1 MEEKMKFFLILIFLF
16 STPTWGQ
23 APVKIEYKD
32 LSSLILKCDLSNV
45 KKNGRAYNNV
55 TYQNN
60 CSNNYIKNLYFFKG
74 YKSYLTNQNTL
85 VGIASNYKK
94 KTQLYRIG
102 KTHRNRPILALLITD
117 QSVSDKV
124 YRPSI
129 FINCAHHAN
138 ELISTEFCYKII
150 SELLKEE
157 KNQYLKKYR
166 FWAVPIVNVDGSE
179 NHWDFTRSSG
189 RKNGRKTRDGAWDKY
204 NGVDINR
211 NYPFK
216 WGETSKWTSS
226 NPSSVYYMGPKAAS
240 EPEIQAVMSL
250 SKKEKFVLSLTFHT
264 AATKILTPY
273 TIPGAKNPTPEIARK
288 YADVLAQFAET
299 GRSDRP
305 KYKVAKNLYAVS
317 GTDQDWHFFH
327 NGTIALLVEGPY
339 YHTSINYKGAKNVIS
354 KFIPG
359 LWRWIEYFENSP
371 KLQIRTL
378 DRNKKPIK
386 TLAEIED
393 WSYFQGEEFYT
404 DDKYGVHLFPLT
416 KTGLLNL
423 KVTRNPGTEFEK
435 IEKRSINIK
444 GGFNKIDIIF

>member
-1 MEEKMKFFLILIFLF
+1 MKSFLVLIIFLC
-16 STPTWGQ
+16 SAAKGQ
-23 APVKIEYKD
+23 SPVKIETKD
-32 LSSLILKCDLSNV
+32 LSSFILNCDLSNV
-45 KKNGRAYNNV
+45 QKNGRAHNNL
-55 TYQNN
+55 TYKNN
-60 CSNNYIKNLYFFKG
+60 CQNDYNKNLYFFEG

-94 KTQLYRIG
+94 KTQLYKIG
-102 KTHRNRPILALLITD
+102 ETHRKRPILALLITD
-117 QSVSDKV
+117 QSISDNV
-124 YRPSI
+124 YRPSV

-157 KNQYLKKYR
+157 KVEYLKKYR

-179 NHWDFTRSSG
+179 NHWDFSRSSG

-250 SKKEKFVLSLTFHT
+250 AKKEKFVLSLTFHT

-273 TIPGAKNPTPEIARK
+273 TIPGTKNPTPEIARK
-288 YADVLAQFAET
+288 YADVLAKFAET

-339 YHTSINYKGAKNVIS
+339 YHTSINYKGAKKVIS
-354 KFIPG
+354 KFMPG
-359 LWRWIEYFENSP
+359 LWKWMEYFESTP
-371 KLQIRTL
+371 KLKVRTL
-378 DRNKKPIK
+378 DLNQKPIK
-386 TLAEIED
+386 ALVEIED
-393 WSYFQGEEFYT
+393 WSYFQGEQFFT
-404 DDKYGVHLFPLT
+404 DNKYGTHLFPLA
-416 KTGLLNL
+416 KIGLLNL
-423 KVTRNPGTEFEK
+423 KVTINPGTEFEK
-435 IEKRSINIK
+435 TEKRSINIK
-444 GGFNKIDIIF
+444 NGLNKIDISF